1 MPGINLLFYLQCHQ
15 NNTIRPKG
23 GGLVKI
29 NNLKVF
35 AVTETIYQHRSLVY
49 KIWLWLKQHPLISFT
64 YSVYANYYTLNLVIS
79 LCNIHPLQYFSKQ
92 FRKWVV
98 MSSLNL
104 WIQSADNLEGRFD
117 VTFSTL
123 TTLLYHAIH
132 ENGL

>member
-49 KIWLWLKQHPLISFT
+49 KIWLWLKQHPLISRNHCNSEIKSSTSKHIVSCNF
-64 YSVYANYYTLNLVIS
+64 SNNYI
-79 LCNIHPLQYFSKQ
+79 YFP
-92 FRKWVV
+92 
-98 MSSLNL
+98 
-104 WIQSADNLEGRFD
+104 DNLFQNNLENE
-117 VTFSTL
+117 
-123 TTLLYHAIH
+123 LL
-132 ENGL
+132 

>member
-49 KIWLWLKQHPLISFT
+49 KIWLWLKQHPLISRNHCNSEIKSSTSIT
-64 YSVYANYYTLNLVIS
+64 YMQIIIHCVLQFQYVTYIPD
-79 LCNIHPLQYFSKQ
+79 NIFQ
-92 FRKWVV
+92 
-98 MSSLNL
+98 N
-104 WIQSADNLEGRFD
+104 NLENE
-117 VTFSTL
+117 
-123 TTLLYHAIH
+123 LL
-132 ENGL
+132 